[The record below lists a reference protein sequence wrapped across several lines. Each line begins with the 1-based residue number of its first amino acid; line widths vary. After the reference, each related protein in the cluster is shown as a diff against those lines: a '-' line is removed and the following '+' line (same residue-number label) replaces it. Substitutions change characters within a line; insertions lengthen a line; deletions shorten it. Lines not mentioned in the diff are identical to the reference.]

1 MGLRQDILNEP
12 IGKLELRELIAI
24 RPNMLVRDAIGL
36 LRRKGLGCAVCVDG
50 DGKPLGKFTERRLIH
65 LLLTHKDPLDQ
76 PVGDHLATQW
86 MSLKI
91 TDPIS
96 KLLETMRDKGLRFV
110 IVVDDDGKAVG
121 LTGQKG
127 LMEYVAEH
135 FPRAVLVQP
144 MVSRVGMNERE
155 GA

>member
-1 MGLRQDILNEP
+1 MGLRQDILNDSIE
-12 IGKLELRELIAI
+12 KLELRELIAV
-24 RPNMLVRDAIGL
+24 RPTTSVRAAIGL
-36 LRRKGLGCAVCVDG
+36 MRRKGLGCAVAVD
-50 DGKPLGKFTERRLIH
+50 DAGKPLGKFTERALIS
-65 LLLTHKDPLDQ
+65 LLMEHKDALDRR
-76 PVGDHLATQW
+76 VGDHLAEEW
-86 MSLKI
+86 VSLKI

-96 KLLETMRDKGLRFV
+96 KLLECMQEKGLRFV
-110 IVVDDDGKAVG
+110 VVVDDDGRAIG

-144 MVSRVGMNERE
+144 MVSRVGMDERE